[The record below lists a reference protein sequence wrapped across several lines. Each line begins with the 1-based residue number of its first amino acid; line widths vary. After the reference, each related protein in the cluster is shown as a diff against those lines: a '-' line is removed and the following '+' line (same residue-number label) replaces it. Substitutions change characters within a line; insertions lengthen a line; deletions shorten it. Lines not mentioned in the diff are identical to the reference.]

1 MSSVPTEVNCSF
13 PQSLCF
19 KYSNKSVKDGQF
31 TAQGCISAELC
42 RKLDNQKGL
51 ECCHGDLCNTAIS
64 CHRCENSSSLD
75 ECQENQDD
83 VDCPIPVHYCA
94 KIKYES
100 TTEGKIQTTYRK
112 GCVTKDQCTAN
123 ATSGNIVDCCK
134 GDKCNTNSGPQCYEC
149 TDPVNFEECAV
160 GRCIFNDGKCYY
172 SGDQQDPFHYNK
184 YGCIQPQYCNKKA
197 EDGNERH
204 CCEGSLCNKV
214 TKPRSITVIYI
225 SVGAALAV
233 LLLGAAIFIWCYR
246 RRRQKEAYGSYLSQR
261 SINPLD
267 RWEILREQ
275 IEYDGELGRG
285 AFGVVYKAMLWERVG
300 IEVFSTE
307 ISKRKLLSS
316 KTEPRVVAV
325 KVLLDNPSAAQK
337 EEFQFEIEQMKQLGS
352 HPNVVSL
359 VGCCTLQDEKFLVIE
374 YVPFGD
380 LLTWLRCRRNRIYT
394 RQTSRKI
401 YDDKVGLKDDGN
413 AKNQVQDNE
422 EEKQVSTEFTPL
434 LQDNNEDKM
443 DKMLCENDKGFK
455 TISDEQPTVPSA
467 TMENQHAP
475 ALLASTENLAEDLTD
490 DEVSFSTDQNIFSFV
505 QEMAKGKESKD
516 AKQQVEQEQTQ
527 MNMEMTPLLQDDG
540 DVIRE
545 EAQMTSENLH
555 DDKALEESTK
565 EQLNMSNN
573 PPVES
578 HHTESKPPL
587 SESLEED
594 PQDEEESFSTQQLFK
609 FAWQIAKGMNHLAE
623 KNLVHRDLAARNVL
637 VGHDNRVKVSDF
649 GLMRQIYEDVQGSEK
664 SKKLPVKWMAP
675 ESLYRSTFTIKSDV
689 WSYGV
694 LLWEMATLGGVPY
707 PTLTNTE
714 LYRLLSSG
722 YRMEKPD
729 MSSDEVYQLMTEC
742 WKEDPRA
749 RPSFYQMIEKLEI
762 IMQKDAP
769 YLDVNKHDE
778 AHPYY
783 NVPPNLE

>member
-1 MSSVPTEVNCSF
+1 F
-13 PQSLCF
+13 F
-19 KYSNKSVKDGQF
+19 
-31 TAQGCISAELC
+31 
-42 RKLDNQKGL
+42 R
-51 ECCHGDLCNTAIS
+51 
-64 CHRCENSSSLD
+64 
-75 ECQENQDD
+75 
-83 VDCPIPVHYCA
+83 
-94 KIKYES
+94 
-100 TTEGKIQTTYRK
+100 
-112 GCVTKDQCTAN
+112 
-123 ATSGNIVDCCK
+123 
-134 GDKCNTNSGPQCYEC
+134 
-149 TDPVNFEECAV
+149 
-160 GRCIFNDGKCYY
+160 
-172 SGDQQDPFHYNK
+172 
-184 YGCIQPQYCNKKA
+184 
-197 EDGNERH
+197 
-204 CCEGSLCNKV
+204 
-214 TKPRSITVIYI
+214 
-225 SVGAALAV
+225 
-233 LLLGAAIFIWCYR
+233 
-246 RRRQKEAYGSYLSQR
+246 SYLSQR
-261 SINPLD
+261 PINPLD
-267 RWEILREQ
+267 QWEILREQ
-275 IEYDGELGRG
+275 IEYEGELGRG

-300 IEVFSTE
+300 IEVFSIE

-352 HPNVVSL
+352 HPNVVSF

-413 AKNQVQDNE
+413 AKNQVGH
-422 EEKQVSTEFTPL
+422 S
-434 LQDNNEDKM
+434 
-443 DKMLCENDKGFK
+443 
-455 TISDEQPTVPSA
+455 
-467 TMENQHAP
+467 QHAP
-475 ALLASTENLAEDLTD
+475 ALLASTESLAEDLTD
-490 DEVSFSTDQNIFSFV
+490 DEASFSTDQNIFSFLGLLRATPLLLSLKPV
-505 QEMAKGKESKD
+505 VASRNYGCFLRLLSNLLTDFDFTQESKD

-555 DDKALEESTK
+555 DDKGLEEFTK

-578 HHTESKPPL
+578 QHTESKPPL

-594 PQDEEESFSTQQLFK
+594 PQDEEESFSTRQLFK
-609 FAWQIAKGMNHLAE
+609 FAWQIARGMNHLAE

-649 GLMRQIYEDVQGSEK
+649 GLMRQIYEDVKGSEK

-675 ESLYRSTFTIKSDV
+675 ESLYRGIFTIKSDV

-729 MSSDEVYQLMTEC
+729 MSSDEVYELMTEC

-783 NVPPNLE
+783 NVPPNME

>member
-1 MSSVPTEVNCSF
+1 MC
-13 PQSLCF
+13 
-19 KYSNKSVKDGQF
+19 
-31 TAQGCISAELC
+31 
-42 RKLDNQKGL
+42 
-51 ECCHGDLCNTAIS
+51 
-64 CHRCENSSSLD
+64 
-75 ECQENQDD
+75 
-83 VDCPIPVHYCA
+83 
-94 KIKYES
+94 
-100 TTEGKIQTTYRK
+100 
-112 GCVTKDQCTAN
+112 
-123 ATSGNIVDCCK
+123 
-134 GDKCNTNSGPQCYEC
+134 
-149 TDPVNFEECAV
+149 
-160 GRCIFNDGKCYY
+160 
-172 SGDQQDPFHYNK
+172 
-184 YGCIQPQYCNKKA
+184 
-197 EDGNERH
+197 
-204 CCEGSLCNKV
+204 
-214 TKPRSITVIYI
+214 
-225 SVGAALAV
+225 
-233 LLLGAAIFIWCYR
+233 
-246 RRRQKEAYGSYLSQR
+246 
-261 SINPLD
+261 
-267 RWEILREQ
+267 
-275 IEYDGELGRG
+275 
-285 AFGVVYKAMLWERVG
+285 
-300 IEVFSTE
+300 
-307 ISKRKLLSS
+307 
-316 KTEPRVVAV
+316 
-325 KVLLDNPSAAQK
+325 LDNPSAAQK

-380 LLTWLRCRRNRIYT
+380 LLTWLRCRRNRIYK
-394 RQTSRKI
+394 RQTSKKI

-413 AKNQVQDNE
+413 AKNQVGR
-422 EEKQVSTEFTPL
+422 TLPL
-434 LQDNNEDKM
+434 Q
-443 DKMLCENDKGFK
+443 DKGFK
-455 TISDEQPTVPSA
+455 TNSDEQPTVPSA
-467 TMENQHAP
+467 PMENQHAP
-475 ALLASTENLAEDLTD
+475 APLASTESLAEDLTD
-490 DEVSFSTDQNIFSFV
+490 DEVSFSTDQNIFSF
-505 QEMAKGKESKD
+505 
-516 AKQQVEQEQTQ
+516 
-527 MNMEMTPLLQDDG
+527 
-540 DVIRE
+540 
-545 EAQMTSENLH
+545 
-555 DDKALEESTK
+555 STK

-649 GLMRQIYEDVQGSEK
+649 GLMRQIYEDVKGSEK

-729 MSSDEVYQLMTEC
+729 MSSDEVVVFPKQKRDHTVIFREYELMTEC

-769 YLDVNKHDE
+769 YLDVNKHNE